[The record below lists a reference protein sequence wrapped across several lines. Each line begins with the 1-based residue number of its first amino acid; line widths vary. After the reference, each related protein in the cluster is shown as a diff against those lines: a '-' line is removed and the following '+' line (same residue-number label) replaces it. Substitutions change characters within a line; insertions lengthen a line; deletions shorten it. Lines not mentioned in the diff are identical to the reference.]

1 MAEYEIVNKRYL
13 IAGSIVFE
21 PDSRHIYSSNKMTEH
36 IAVKYDLGENSKE
49 ILLALI
55 ESDTCMSPEELLE
68 EVWRRKKQIEVDITS
83 VRQSVSKLR
92 KNLKIVEPKID
103 IVKTIPRKGYFLD
116 ADVELIKDEV
126 IHTEAVKKKEVKRT
140 HLLKICMALAVLVA
154 FLALFSIYHSQAQSD
169 ESIFS
174 EVENMGLNDSDLK
187 VMQSKDHPVDQSLLP
202 FFRGCISQLKL
213 LDAETVIIYSNAEG
227 VISLTAFYE
236 KPIKKSTTYRFI
248 LTKSFGKGR
257 GECVF

>member
-1 MAEYEIVNKRYL
+1 MSEYEIVNKRYL

-21 PDSRHIYSSNKMTEH
+21 PDSRHIYRSNKMTEH

-83 VRQSVSKLR
+83 VRQAISKLR
-92 KNLKIVEPKID
+92 KNLKLVEPKIE

-116 ADVELIKDEV
+116 ADVELIKNGP
-126 IHTEAVKKKEVKRT
+126 IHTEAVENKEYKRSN
-140 HLLKICMALAVLVA
+140 LLKLSILLVV
-154 FLALFSIYHSQAQSD
+154 FYALFFIYHRQKQPE
-169 ESIFS
+169 ESVFS
-174 EVENMGLNDSDLK
+174 EVENMNLTDLK
-187 VMQSKDHPVDQSLLP
+187 VMQSKDNPVEQSLLP

-213 LDAETVIIYSNAEG
+213 LDAETVIIYSTTEG

-236 KPIKKSTTYRFI
+236 TPIKKATTYRLVLI
-248 LTKSFGKGR
+248 KNIDKG
-257 GECVF
+257 GSECVF